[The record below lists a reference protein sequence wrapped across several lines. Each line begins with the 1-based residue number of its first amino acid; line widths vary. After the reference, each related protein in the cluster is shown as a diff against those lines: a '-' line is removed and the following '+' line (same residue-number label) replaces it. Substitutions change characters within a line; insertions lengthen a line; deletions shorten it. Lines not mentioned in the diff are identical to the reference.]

1 MTTRTW
7 RISPHPEHPHT
18 RLEQL
23 ATMAGVRI
31 TRDRIRIPC
40 PAHGGTN
47 PNLELRVA
55 GDRISAICFSQGC
68 SYREIAQAIEAK
80 FGISIG
86 RGHIQEG
93 KPFPHIDPRPPA
105 ARRSPQDLRT
115 YALRLWSLSIHIPR
129 SSDHPARKWLA
140 SRHLWRPELPLPGPV
155 RWVDA
160 PHLHKDFQGA
170 GAVIAMAAPPS
181 AWTESWPELPEL
193 SCVQLVFVAGD
204 GSPAMDR
211 GLTKRTYAGTQGAII
226 ILGCPHLQEATAPV
240 DVAEGLADALALA
253 ARSPAPAVATLGT
266 AGMSSTT
273 TAEWLATSPA
283 TRVWADRDIS
293 RAGRAPPGQR
303 HGRELVRLVNDAG
316 GHASALHPPAP
327 HKDPAAAAAAIGF
340 NNPDPAWTDYA
351 RTLAET
357 TAWPRWEI
365 ARQAIAICGEDEG

>member
-1 MTTRTW
+1 MTTRKW
-7 RISPHPEHPHT
+7 HISPHFDQPHT
-18 RLEQL
+18 RLDQL
-23 ATMAGVRI
+23 AILAGARI
-31 TRDRIRIPC
+31 TRDRLRIPC

-55 GDRISAICFSQGC
+55 GDLISANCFSQGC

-93 KPFPHIDPRPPA
+93 KIPAHTGPRPPA
-105 ARRSPQDLRT
+105 SPRGQQDLRT
-115 YALRLWSLSIHIPR
+115 YALQLWRLSIPIPKY
-129 SSDHPARKWLA
+129 SGHPARRWLDA
-140 SRHLWRPELPLPGPV
+140 RNLWRPELPLPGPV
-155 RWVDA
+155 RWISA
-160 PHLHKDFQGA
+160 PHLHRDFKGA
-170 GAVIAMAAPPS
+170 GAVITMAAPPA
-181 AWTESWPELPEL
+181 AWTQAWPNLPEL
-193 SCVQLVFVAGD
+193 SCIQLVFAAQD

-211 GLTKRTYAGTQGAII
+211 RLNKRTYASTQGAII
-226 ILGCPHLQEATAPV
+226 VLGCPQLQDAPAPV

-266 AGMSSTT
+266 AGMNSSTI
-273 TAEWLATSPA
+273 AEWLATSPA

-293 RAGRAPPGQR
+293 KAGRAPPGQR

-316 GHASALHPPAP
+316 GNAEALHAPAP

-340 NNPDPAWTDYA
+340 NNPGPAWTEYA

-357 TAWPRWEI
+357 TDWPRWEI
-365 ARQAIAICGEDEG
+365 ARQSTSICAEEE